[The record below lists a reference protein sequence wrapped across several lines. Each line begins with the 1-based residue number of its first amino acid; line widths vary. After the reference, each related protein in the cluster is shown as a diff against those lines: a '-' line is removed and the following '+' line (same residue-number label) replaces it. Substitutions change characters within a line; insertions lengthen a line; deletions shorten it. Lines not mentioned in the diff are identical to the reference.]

1 MNQCG
6 EKKVFSIG
14 TSDCELSS
22 GIEFRLLLR
31 GVHVI
36 CFVRVHVF
44 VCLVTKTRCSH
55 DHYACKLQVLMRV
68 ECLVSI
74 LYPVCVCVFSHSHFF
89 THFTFSSLFGNKIIK
104 RWVTI

>member
-36 CFVRVHVF
+36 CFVRVYVF

-74 LYPVCVCVFSHSHFF
+74 LYPVCVCVSFLTPTFSHILLFPL
-89 THFTFSSLFGNKIIK
+89 SLEIK
-104 RWVTI
+104 S